1 MIKKCIKDLD
11 LIEYCSKFCSNKD
24 CVKHYY
30 KPVLISGELTDR
42 KKVRIDLTI
51 PTEPETT
58 VWNKPRIETIE
69 FVCYIV
75 SGVTR
80 V

>member
-1 MIKKCIKDLD
+1 M
-11 LIEYCSKFCSNKD
+11 D

-51 PTEPETT
+51 STEPVTT
-58 VWNKPRIETIE
+58 FWHKTRIETICLLYRIDSE
-69 FVCYIV
+69 HLVWILDFFNILLD
-75 SGVTR
+75 
-80 V
+80 